1 MRLWIVL
8 LSVCKV
14 TSPFP
19 LPPLIPIKRYFLIAK
34 FLFQILNKRS
44 IRKKNLT
51 LSLWCVLMFVC
62 KFANMNTAKRKK
74 VSNTPIL
81 NLLANNIKYYRSK
94 FKMSQEQLA
103 ELAELHPTYISNI
116 EQGKRNIS
124 LQNVYQIANAF
135 NMSVSDL
142 LKDKDL

>member
-1 MRLWIVL
+1 
-8 LSVCKV
+8 
-14 TSPFP
+14 
-19 LPPLIPIKRYFLIAK
+19 
-34 FLFQILNKRS
+34 
-44 IRKKNLT
+44 
-51 LSLWCVLMFVC
+51 MFVC
-62 KFANMNTAKRKK
+62 KFANMNTVKRKK

-81 NLLANNIKYYRSK
+81 NLLANNIKYYRST

-135 NMSVSDL
+135 DMSVSEL
-142 LKDKDL
+142 LKEIKEDKS